1 MLWENIEAV
10 TGKFGEI
17 GSTILPALPEAPS
30 SFLLLSPHFLLFP
43 FLSFYS
49 LPYFLPYS
57 LPYSILSHTECGIY
71 EVAQW

>member
-17 GSTILPALPEAPS
+17 GSTILPALLEALS

-57 LPYSILSHTECGIY
+57 ILSHTECGTY